1 VARRGL
7 RRLVRRAPPTA
18 IRLFDSIIQMVL
30 HGPSDTE
37 QVGSTPADAVVV
49 DTDGSI
55 QASDTLKITV
65 PGAPE
70 TGLNVATHSFDEAM
84 TAPSIRA
91 EQLSRRVLP
100 TPCAGCEVAGIC
112 GGGLYAHRYHPV
124 GGFDHRSIYCRDLA
138 FLIRH
143 IRSRVRADLAARG
156 LPLT

>member
-1 VARRGL
+1 
-7 RRLVRRAPPTA
+7 
-18 IRLFDSIIQMVL
+18 
-30 HGPSDTE
+30 
-37 QVGSTPADAVVV
+37 
-49 DTDGSI
+49 
-55 QASDTLKITV
+55 
-65 PGAPE
+65 
-70 TGLNVATHSFDEAM
+70 M

-100 TPCAGCEVAGIC
+100 TPCTGCEVAGIC

-156 LPLT
+156 VPLT